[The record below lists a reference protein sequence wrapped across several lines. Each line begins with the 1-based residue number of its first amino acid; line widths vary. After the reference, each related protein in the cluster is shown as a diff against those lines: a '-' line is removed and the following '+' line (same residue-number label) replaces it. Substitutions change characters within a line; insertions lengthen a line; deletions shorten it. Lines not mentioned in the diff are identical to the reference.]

1 MKELQRFQAWP
12 DNSILMVI
20 DIDNETGKGPEGPV
34 GPIEHIS
41 TKEMIIPKV
50 RKLIDQAHEVGV
62 QVIYIQSVRTHLEP
76 QFTVFDYHHMTR
88 KIGTRASAIV
98 DELTPESRDIVVR
111 KWYHDPWF
119 ETDLERVLTGL
130 VPDPTRCQALI
141 TGGAGTGCAFF
152 GFNGFYV
159 RNFQTVIVMDAVYGG
174 PMIAAAHF
182 SRTNYPTY
190 PNVFLTKAELIEFS
204 KSPEPV
210 PAGD

>member
-88 KIGTRASAIV
+88 KIGT
-98 DELTPESRDIVVR
+98 PESRDIVVR

-130 VPDPTRCQALI
+130 IPDPTKCQALI

-190 PNVFLTKAELIEFS
+190 PNVYLTKSELIEFS
-204 KSPEPV
+204 KNPELV
-210 PAGD
+210 AASD